1 MEDEFTEAMHSELS
15 ISKVTDIKHR
25 VFTALLA
32 IDSSIFT
39 RADAAEAYG
48 VTDKQIRKHE
58 PEYRKLQEES

>member
-1 MEDEFTEAMHSELS
+1 MEDELTEAMHGELS
-15 ISKVTDIKHR
+15 ISKATEIKHR

-32 IDSSIFT
+32 IDNNIFN

-58 PEYRKLQEES
+58 AEYRKLQE